1 MTIMSSTMETPPH
14 WGNIAFEK
22 AQHVQETRP
31 YTLAIL
37 SAVTL
42 YALFVSASKYF
53 KSNIAKDRYPLVCD
67 VQKRFPLSL
76 ICKPLHWFK
85 NGPRIIHEAYQKYP
99 NIIYRLPSIDRPS
112 IVLPARF
119 LEEISKLPHSI
130 ASNSHATADFFVGT
144 WTTLD
149 TDAFS
154 HTTLETIRTQY
165 ISKIG
170 QQVGP
175 ASDEANFAFGRY
187 FSSYEDWTP
196 VAPQP
201 KIMRIVTQVVART
214 IAGKEVC
221 RQPEWIE
228 SVIGYAQNVFTAA
241 VYLKLVPEVM
251 RPLVAV
257 FTPYLYRIYSY
268 RRKIRKIITPAL
280 NQRLFWR
287 HQQPEFWAAR
297 LKSEEMNTADWLV
310 EFSPPDEA
318 TPATMAHRLTAVSFG
333 ASHTT
338 SNHITN
344 CLFELAADFDRWAPP
359 LREEIDTI
367 LGPNATNFTNA
378 DLSRMWKLDSFMKE
392 TQRFHPPAK
401 LSVNRTLL
409 APYELSSGDQIPK
422 GTHVSLAGVPMSMSE
437 EYFPD
442 ATTFDGFRFERLRR
456 DPNTQWSGLQFTS
469 SYAGSL
475 HFGHGRQMCPGRFMG
490 NLISKLMVIEF
501 LKRYDLKLRKGES
514 RPENIMFFDMD
525 YPNPDYEVLFRDR
538 KV

>member
-1 MTIMSSTMETPPH
+1 MEILSH
-14 WGNIAFEK
+14 WKYFALEK
-22 AQHVQETRP
+22 SQHILEARP
-31 YTLAIL
+31 YTLPISLAI
-37 SAVTL
+37 TL
-42 YALFVSASKYF
+42 YVLFVGVSKCI
-53 KSNIAKDRYPLVCD
+53 KSNIQKDRYPLVCD
-67 VQKRFPLSL
+67 VQGRFPLSL
-76 ICKPLHWFK
+76 IRRPLHWFK

-99 NIIYRLPSIDRPS
+99 NIIYRLPAIDRPS

-130 ASNSHATADFFVGT
+130 ASNSHATADFFVGK

-175 ASDEANFAFGRY
+175 ASDEANYAFGRY
-187 FSSYEDWTP
+187 FARYEDWTP

-201 KIMRIVTQVVART
+201 KIMRIVTQIVART
-214 IAGKEVC
+214 IAGKEIC
-221 RQPEWIE
+221 RKPEWVE

-241 VYLKLVPEVM
+241 VYLKLVPQVM
-251 RPLVAV
+251 RPLVVA
-257 FTPYLYRIYSY
+257 FTPYLYRIYGY
-268 RRKIRKIITPAL
+268 RRKIRNIVAPAI

-297 LKSEEMNTADWLV
+297 LKSEEMNTVDWLV
-310 EFSPPDEA
+310 EFSPRDEA
-318 TPATMAHRLTAVSFG
+318 TPEIMAHRLTAVSFG

-344 CLFELAADFDRWAPP
+344 ALFELAANFDRWAPP

-367 LGPNATNFTNA
+367 LGPKMPNFTNA
-378 DLSRMWKLDSFMKE
+378 DLSKMWKLDSFMKE

-409 APYELSSGDQIPK
+409 EPYELSSGDRIPK
-422 GTHVSLAGVPMSMSE
+422 GSHISLAGVPMSMSE
-437 EYFPD
+437 KYISD

-456 DPNTQWSGLQFTS
+456 DPKTEHNGLQFTS

-490 NLISKLMVIEF
+490 SLISKLMVIEF
-501 LKRYDLKLRKGES
+501 LQRYDLKLRKGEV

-525 YPNPDYEVLFRDR
+525 YPDPDYEILFRDR
-538 KV
+538 KF

>member
-1 MTIMSSTMETPPH
+1 MQILSC
-14 WGNIAFEK
+14 WGSIAFEK
-22 AQHVQETRP
+22 VRHIQETER
-31 YTLAIL
+31 YTIATL
-37 SAVTL
+37 SIITL
-42 YALFVSASKYF
+42 FVLWVSASKY
-53 KSNIAKDRYPLVCD
+53 IRLIIPEDRYPLVFD
-67 VQKRFPLSL
+67 AQERFPLSL
-76 ICKPLHWFK
+76 IYKPLNWFK
-85 NGPRIIHEAYQKYP
+85 NGPRIIHDAYEKYP
-99 NIIYRLPSIDRPS
+99 GIIYRLPSTDRPS

-119 LEEISKLPHSI
+119 LDEISNLPDSI
-130 ASNSHATADFFVGT
+130 ASNSHATADFFVGA

-175 ASDEANFAFGRY
+175 ASDEADYVFGRY

-196 VAPQP
+196 IAPQP
-201 KIMRIVTQVVART
+201 KIMRIVTQTIART
-214 IAGKEVC
+214 IAGTEIC
-221 RQPEWIE
+221 RKPEWVE

-241 VYLKLVPEVM
+241 VYLKLVPRVM

-257 FTPYLYRIYSY
+257 FTPYIYRIYSY
-268 RRKIRKIITPAL
+268 RRKIRKIISPVIE
-280 NQRLFWR
+280 QRLFWR

-297 LKSEEMNTADWLV
+297 LKSEEMSTVDWLV
-310 EFSPPDEA
+310 EYSPPDEA
-318 TPATMAHRLTAVSFG
+318 VPEIMAHRLTGVSFG

-367 LGPNATNFTNA
+367 LGPNMTNVTNA
-378 DLSRMWKLDSFMKE
+378 DLSKMWKLDSFMKE
-392 TQRFHPPAK
+392 AQRFHPPAK

-409 APYELSSGDQIPK
+409 EPYELSSGDHIPK
-422 GTHVSLAGVPMSMSE
+422 GSHISLAGVPMSMSE
-437 EYFPD
+437 QYFAD

-456 DPNTQWSGLQFTS
+456 DHGKKYSGLQFTS

-490 NLISKLMVIEF
+490 SLISKLLVIKF
-501 LKRYDLKLRKGES
+501 LQCYDLKLRAKES
-514 RPENIMFFDMD
+514 RPDNIMFFDMD

-538 KV
+538 KVGISC